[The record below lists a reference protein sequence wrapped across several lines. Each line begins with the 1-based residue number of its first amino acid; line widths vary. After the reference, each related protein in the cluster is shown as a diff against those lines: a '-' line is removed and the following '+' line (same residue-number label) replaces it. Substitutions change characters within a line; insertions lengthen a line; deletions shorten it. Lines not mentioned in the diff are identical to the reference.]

1 MKIVSKKYLVLAVN
15 LAVNLA
21 VIETVTLS
29 GCTTF
34 NGDKRPEGVVI
45 ERNKQVQPAW
55 VDSPSDR
62 LLVNSTE
69 TRFHYSSV
77 KQRDLAIAVNQ
88 SQGLAIAASYDLWLP
103 GFNQRL
109 GDFPQLKGLQSSPR
123 TQKDMEALLVRVSH
137 KIHTDVAKVEDI
149 YYERIRID
157 NFENVPEL
165 QGVVEYFDVHTLVQ
179 LVSID
184 GDVLKQVLSDALLAA
199 KFSEM
204 KSVGKELARS
214 SASKS
219 K

>member
-1 MKIVSKKYLVLAVN
+1 MKIVSKKYFILPLI
-15 LAVNLA
+15 L
-21 VIETVTLS
+21 TVTVT
-29 GCTTF
+29 GCTTL

-45 ERNKQVQPAW
+45 ERNKQVQPTW

-69 TRFHYSSV
+69 TRFHHSSV

-109 GDFPQLKGLQSSPR
+109 EDFPQLKGLQSSSR
-123 TQKDMEALLVRVSH
+123 TQKDMEALLGRVSH

-157 NFENVPEL
+157 NFEKVPEL

-179 LVSID
+179 LVSIN

-204 KSVGKELARS
+204 KTVGKDLARP
-214 SASKS
+214 SASKN

>member
-1 MKIVSKKYLVLAVN
+1 MKIVSKKFLILA
-15 LAVNLA
+15 A
-21 VIETVTLS
+21 VILNLTR
-29 GCTTF
+29 CTTVS
-34 NGDKRPEGVVI
+34 GDKRPEGVVI

-69 TRFHYSSV
+69 TRFHFSSL

-88 SQGLAIAASYDLWLP
+88 TQGLAIAASYDLWLP

-109 GDFPQLKGLQSSPR
+109 GDFPQLQGLQSSPR
-123 TQKDMEALLVRVSH
+123 TQKEMEELLNRVSH

-157 NFENVPEL
+157 NFEKVPEL

-179 LVSID
+179 LISID
-184 GDVLKQVLSDALLAA
+184 GEVLRQVLSDALLAS

-204 KSVGKELARS
+204 KTVGKGLARLS
-214 SASKS
+214 KLKS